1 MTRFPEQRIAVVA
14 LIGGLCGATV
24 GAQSTQPGPPSH
36 DETPVEQ
43 LDERGL
49 LAGPKVPQAA
59 YEQASRFLGARR
71 PPKVPLR
78 QWFRV
83 LERLDLSEL
92 QKAEIDAIRQGFQG
106 ARRDH
111 DRANGQR
118 IGELRRLI
126 QQAREAG
133 EEPPLGPQQEL
144 TRLTSHGPHAADY
157 QQRIWMRLDE
167 SQQELMRADLK
178 RIRKRIAERRAL
190 DRDRMM
196 RDPNGRIDQHKKT
209 LPTGDQADEV
219 KQGSAGPG
227 RGSEVIS
234 TES

>member
-1 MTRFPEQRIAVVA
+1 MTRSLEQRIVVVA
-14 LIGGLCGATV
+14 LIGGLCGGTV
-24 GAQSTQPGPPSH
+24 GAQSTQPGPPLH

-43 LDERGL
+43 PGERGL

-71 PPKVPLR
+71 QPQVPLR

-92 QKAEIDAIRQGFQG
+92 QKAEIDAIRQDFQG
-106 ARRDH
+106 ARRAH
-111 DRANGQR
+111 ERVNGQR

-126 QQAREAG
+126 HQAREAD
-133 EEPPLGPQQEL
+133 EEPPLGLQQEL
-144 TRLTSHGPHAADY
+144 ARLTSLGPHAADY

-167 SQQELMRADLK
+167 SQQEQMRADLK
-178 RIRKRIAERRAL
+178 RIRKRIAERRTM

-196 RDPNGRIDQHKKT
+196 RDPKRSIDQHKKT

-219 KQGSAGPG
+219 KQGPRGPAGAP
-227 RGSEVIS
+227 R
-234 TES
+234 

>member
-1 MTRFPEQRIAVVA
+1 MTRFLEQRIVVVA

-24 GAQSTQPGPPSH
+24 WAQSPQPGPPSH
-36 DETPVEQ
+36 DETPVEEPG
-43 LDERGL
+43 ERGL
-49 LAGPKVPQAA
+49 LAGPKVPLAA
-59 YEQASRFLGARR
+59 YEQANRFLGARR
-71 PPKVPLR
+71 QPKVPLR

-92 QKAEIDAIRQGFQG
+92 QEAEIDAIRQDFQG
-106 ARRDH
+106 ARRAH
-111 DRANGQR
+111 DRADGQR
-118 IGELRRLI
+118 ISELRQLI
-126 QQAREAG
+126 HQAREAG

-144 TRLTSHGPHAADY
+144 TRLTTLGPHAADY

-167 SQQELMRADLK
+167 SQQAQMRADLK

-196 RDPNGRIDQHKKT
+196 RDPKRSIDQHKKT

-219 KQGSAGPG
+219 KQGRRGPAGAP
-227 RGSEVIS
+227 R
-234 TES
+234 

>member
-1 MTRFPEQRIAVVA
+1 MTRIVEERIVVVA

-43 LDERGL
+43 PGERGL
-49 LAGPKVPQAA
+49 LAGPMVPQDA

-71 PPKVPLR
+71 QLKVPLR

-92 QKAEIDAIRQGFQG
+92 QKAEIDVIRKDFQE
-106 ARRDH
+106 ARRVH

-118 IGELRRLI
+118 IGVLRGLI

-133 EEPPLGPQQEL
+133 EEPPMGPQQEL
-144 TRLTSHGPHAADY
+144 TRLTSLGPHAADY
-157 QQRIWMRLDE
+157 QQRIWMRLNE
-167 SQQELMRADLK
+167 SQQEQMRADLK
-178 RIRKRIAERRAL
+178 RIRKRIAEPRAL

-196 RDPNGRIDQHKKT
+196 RDPERRIDRHKKN
-209 LPTGDQADEV
+209 LPTGDQSDEV
-219 KQGSAGPG
+219 KQGRRGPAGAP
-227 RGSEVIS
+227 R
-234 TES
+234 